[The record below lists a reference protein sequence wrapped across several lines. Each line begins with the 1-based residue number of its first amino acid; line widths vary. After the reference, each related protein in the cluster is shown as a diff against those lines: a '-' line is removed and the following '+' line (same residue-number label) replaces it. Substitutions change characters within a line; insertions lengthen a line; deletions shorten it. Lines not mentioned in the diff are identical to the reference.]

1 MQDFFPS
8 NELADIQPRHL
19 TFCNGF
25 VKMFVP
31 RSKTDVYSEGNY
43 VYIATLESKYCPV
56 AILRKHIE
64 VTYLDLSSHLPLL
77 RPLTRNKSGYSLRNG
92 KLSYTRCRE
101 RFKTTLKDLGYD
113 LKEYGLH
120 TLFSGDATAVVSNN
134 ASKAVSER
142 LSKLRGRWK
151 TDEAKDMCVLETV

>member
-1 MQDFFPS
+1 MQDFFRF
-8 NELADIQPRHL
+8 NELADIQPRHP
-19 TFCNGF
+19 TYCDGF

-43 VYIATLESKYCPV
+43 LYIATLESKYCPV

-64 VTYLDLSSHLPLL
+64 VANLDLSSHLPLL
-77 RPLTRNKSGYSLRNG
+77 RTLTRNKSGYSLRNG
-92 KLSYTRCRE
+92 KLSHTRCRE
-101 RFKTTLKDLGYD
+101 RFKTTVKDLGY
-113 LKEYGLH
+113 EYGLH
-120 TLFSGDATAVVSNN
+120 TVFSGGATAVVSNN
-134 ASKAVSER
+134 TSKAVSER